1 MSQRFRFSAVAS
13 ILLLASATAVAAQ
26 QCPSVY
32 HQITWLEQDGQSYT
46 PDRGPSEDFA
56 SGQPI
61 AVRSGELIRLRTLIR
76 NPNRASGDFQ
86 PIVTYQ
92 SAGKQG
98 HNVVRIESDSK
109 KPEVQRLGMVE
120 LRILKKGSAALTYKI
135 EGLDHPSQRAPQNAL
150 GKPACASG
158 QIRIASSD
166 SAPAPSNPPSSNEFG
181 FARTDLLFKAILLRP
196 LGKDEAPLYIEQLRS
211 AYSRDL
217 VDVARQIAESPES
230 KIKVPERL
238 AAELG
243 RMDMTPETRTTR
255 MLEVLVG
262 QISTRDPLWEATF
275 QLLLRNQV
283 AHAVEQVLKDPR
295 VMEKHESVL
304 RAGQTPSYR

>member
-13 ILLLASATAVAAQ
+13 ILLLASATAAAAQ
-26 QCPSVY
+26 QCPTVY
-32 HQITWLEQDGQSYT
+32 HQITWLEQDGQRYT
-46 PDRGPSEDFA
+46 PDRGPSEDF
-56 SGQPI
+56 SWGQPI
-61 AVRSGELIRLRTLIR
+61 AVRSGELVRLRTLIR
-76 NPNRASGDFQ
+76 NPNRGSGDFQ
-86 PIVTYQ
+86 PIVTYR
-92 SAGKQG
+92 SAGKKG
-98 HNVVRIESDSK
+98 HDVVRIESDGK

-120 LRILKKGSAALTYKI
+120 LRILKKGSGALIYQI
-135 EGLDHPSQRAPQNAL
+135 EGLDHPSQQAPQKAL
-150 GKPACASG
+150 GKPACASA
-158 QIRIASSD
+158 QIRIVSSD
-166 SAPAPSNPPSSNEFG
+166 SASAPSSPPSSNEFG

-196 LGKDEAPLYIEQLRS
+196 LGKGEAPIYVEQLHS
-211 AYSRDL
+211 ANSRDL

-230 KIKVPERL
+230 KVTVPERI

-283 AHAVEQVLKDPR
+283 AHAVEQALRDP
-295 VMEKHESVL
+295 ESWTST
-304 RAGQTPSYR
+304 RAC